1 MSPGT
6 GILLDVRLRAH
17 EAPHEHPERPARLAA
32 IESRLEREG
41 LTARCR
47 RIPAR
52 EATRDEL
59 LAVHTARLI
68 QEIDATSG
76 RPYTSLDPDTYA
88 SSGSA
93 LAARLAAGGLVDL
106 TLGVLRGEL
115 RNGLALLRPPGHHA
129 EADRAMGFCLFNNVA
144 VAARAAQKESVARAA
159 QKVSAT
165 RRGETP
171 EPARILIVDWDVHH
185 GNGTQNTFYDD
196 ASVLYFSTHQWP
208 FYPGTGAIG
217 ETGAPSA
224 EGRTINVGWSAGRG
238 DADHLAAFDELL
250 LPVAREFAPDLV
262 LVSCGFDA
270 ARGDLLGQQLLS
282 PGGYA
287 AMTSRLQALA
297 GGKVVLALEGG
308 YALDAIAASAAA
320 CLQVLLGDTPEEP
333 DGGMPSPT
341 ALQAIAEAKNAQ
353 RPFWRALQ
361 DTNQEPEVGQRVPG
375 IGNRNTRKGE

>member
-1 MSPGT
+1 M
-6 GILLDVRLRAH
+6 
-17 EAPHEHPERPARLAA
+17 
-32 IESRLEREG
+32 
-41 LTARCR
+41 
-47 RIPAR
+47 
-52 EATRDEL
+52 
-59 LAVHTARLI
+59 
-68 QEIDATSG
+68 
-76 RPYTSLDPDTYA
+76 
-88 SSGSA
+88 
-93 LAARLAAGGLVDL
+93 DL

-144 VAARAAQKESVARAA
+144 VAARAAQRESAAKAAQRESAARAA
-159 QKVSAT
+159 QKEFQATAGQKVSAA

-196 ASVLYFSTHQWP
+196 PSVLYFSTHQWP

-224 EGRTINVGWSAGRG
+224 EGRTINVAWSAGRG
-238 DADHLAAFDELL
+238 DADHLAAFDDLL

-287 AMTSRLQALA
+287 AMTSRLQSLA

-333 DGGMPSPT
+333 DGGMPSPA
-341 ALQAIAEAKNAQ
+341 ALRAIAEAKNAQ
-353 RPFWRALQ
+353 RPFWRVLQ
-361 DTNQEPEVGQRVPG
+361 DQNQETEVGQRVPG

>member
-1 MSPGT
+1 MSLET
-6 GILLDVRLRAH
+6 GILFDRRFRKH
-17 EAPHEHPERPARLAA
+17 EAPYEHPERPARLAA

-59 LAVHTARLI
+59 LAVHTSRLI
-68 QEIDATSG
+68 SELDATAG

-88 SSGSA
+88 SPGSA

-144 VAARAAQKESVARAA
+144 VAARAAQGDAA
-159 QKVSAT
+159 KA
-165 RRGETP
+165 

-185 GNGTQNTFYDD
+185 GNGTQDTFYDD

-208 FYPGTGAIG
+208 FYPGTGAIE
-217 ETGAPSA
+217 ETGASSA
-224 EGRTINVGWSAGRG
+224 AGRTINVGWPAGRG
-238 DADHLAAFDELL
+238 DADHLAVFDDLL

-270 ARGDLLGQQLLS
+270 ARGDLLGQQLVS

-287 AMTSRLQALA
+287 AMTSRLQSLA
-297 GGKVVLALEGG
+297 GGKLILALEGG

-320 CLQVLLGDTPEEP
+320 CLQALLGDAGEEP
-333 DGGMPSPT
+333 DAGVPSPE
-341 ALQAIAEAKNAQ
+341 ARQVIAEARETQ

-361 DTNQEPEVGQRVPG
+361 SGNDEARPAGCRSGNGQ
-375 IGNRNTRKGE
+375 

>member
-1 MSPGT
+1 MSLET
-6 GILLDVRLRAH
+6 GILLDRRFRAH
-17 EAPHEHPERPARLAA
+17 EAPYEHPERPDRLAA
-32 IESRLEREG
+32 IESRLERDG
-41 LTARCR
+41 LAARCR

-59 LAVHTARLI
+59 LAVHTPRLVL
-68 QEIDATSG
+68 EIDATAG

-88 SSGSA
+88 SPGSA

-144 VAARAAQKESVARAA
+144 VAARAAQKDAAKARKGIPAKSAA
-159 QKVSAT
+159 V
-165 RRGETP
+165 

-185 GNGTQNTFYDD
+185 GNGTQNTFYED

-208 FYPGTGAIG
+208 FYPGTGAIT
-217 ETGAPSA
+217 ETGASRA
-224 EGRTINVGWSAGRG
+224 AGRTINVGWPAGRG
-238 DADHLAAFDELL
+238 DADHLAAFDDLL

-287 AMTSRLQALA
+287 AMTSRLQSLA
-297 GGKVVLALEGG
+297 SGKVVLALEGG

-320 CLQVLLGDTPEEP
+320 CLQVLLGDAGEEP
-333 DGGMPSPT
+333 DEGAPSP
-341 ALQAIAEAKNAQ
+341 AARQIIAEAREAQ

-361 DTNQEPEVGQRVPG
+361 TGNEEPRSA
-375 IGNRNTRKGE
+375 NRRTRDGH